1 MYEAGE
7 LEIEEMARNNSD
19 DEKSILPATPPGTHA
34 TVTRRAVRNQRTWSA
49 ETTAPPSARV
59 IRAILHRLP
68 CRAEA
73 QHDRANGEV
82 ELSPCR
88 TLSHST
94 SVPEKIDQVIR
105 ENSLRTD
112 SCMGDLLELR
122 QPRAN
127 PATE

>member
-7 LEIEEMARNNSD
+7 LEIEEMARNNSE

-59 IRAILHRLP
+59 IRAILQRPL

-73 QHDRANGEV
+73 QRDRANGEV
-82 ELSPCR
+82 ELSPCK

-105 ENSLRTD
+105 ESSLRTD
-112 SCMGDLLELR
+112 SCMGDLLEL
-122 QPRAN
+122 
-127 PATE
+127 